1 MLAFTAL
8 KKKIDDFH
16 ESLPLI
22 EMMTHPAMENR
33 HWENLEK
40 ITNYTFNIDDEL
52 SLKSVIQAPLL
63 KYKEEIEV
71 GKTLVGVS
79 TEPKPTKEKD
89 IEAKLKSIINE
100 WGSIVFKF
108 TQFKNRGEI
117 LLKDSSEIMTKLED
131 SLVLISSLIINR
143 LI

>member
-71 GKTLVGVS
+71 GKTR
-79 TEPKPTKEKD
+79 KK
-89 IEAKLKSIINE
+89 
-100 WGSIVFKF
+100 
-108 TQFKNRGEI
+108 
-117 LLKDSSEIMTKLED
+117 
-131 SLVLISSLIINR
+131 
-143 LI
+143 